1 MILSHQTDCYK
12 LNKKYIF
19 HILLKHICS
28 QIPLNLPFEHRNQ
41 KEILGFEDN
50 SADDLILNT
59 EHKELK
65 RSDPN
70 ASSTEHRNST
80 ITSSQQRNVHQ
91 NQQDELKKHIE
102 SDENSNSKIPSN
114 KENNLSSNYRQSNSH
129 NNYNINSSS
138 NNNNTYDKVLLT
150 PQNRYISNLPKVII
164 TASASVS
171 DGTGKKLS
179 YSVGNVLGNNK
190 NIKIP
195 PLTYD
200 EYKEDDVVLDPF
212 FLDVPKIVPRHR
224 RSIKSNLFV

>member
-1 MILSHQTDCYK
+1 M
-12 LNKKYIF
+12 
-19 HILLKHICS
+19 
-28 QIPLNLPFEHRNQ
+28 
-41 KEILGFEDN
+41 GFEDN

-80 ITSSQQRNVHQ
+80 VTSSQQRSVH
-91 NQQDELKKHIE
+91 QQDEHEKPDVNINNGNNG
-102 SDENSNSKIPSN
+102 NSNSKIPSY
-114 KENNLSSNYRQSNSH
+114 KEISLISNYRQSNSH
-129 NNYNINSSS
+129 NNYNLNSSSSNSSS
-138 NNNNTYDKVLLT
+138 NNNTYDNLLT

-171 DGTGKKLS
+171 DASGKKLS

-190 NIKIP
+190 NIKAP
-195 PLTYD
+195 PSTYD

-224 RSIKSNLFV
+224 RSIKSNLFL

>member
-1 MILSHQTDCYK
+1 M
-12 LNKKYIF
+12 YIY
-19 HILLKHICS
+19 S

-80 ITSSQQRNVHQ
+80 VTSSQQRSVHHHHQVENEKPNV
-91 NQQDELKKHIE
+91 NINNRN
-102 SDENSNSKIPSN
+102 DENSNSKIPS
-114 KENNLSSNYRQSNSH
+114 LISNYRQSNSH
-129 NNYNINSSS
+129 NNYNLNSSSSSS
-138 NNNNTYDKVLLT
+138 NNNTYDNLLT

-171 DGTGKKLS
+171 DASGKKLS

-190 NIKIP
+190 NIKAP
-195 PLTYD
+195 PSTYD